1 MPKPKFVYYRTRA
14 RYDADLQLTGSNAI
28 IDNNQIIFI
37 EDTGEIITHGTNFLN
52 SPNYVTITSTEPSIA
67 VAPNTIYTCS
77 NMISSL
83 TITSVP
89 NSNFESTIIFTPGYG
104 SLSQQDQLCPI
115 TLPSGK
121 TLKNFTEEE
130 YTYNKQAIISMKFG
144 ILVFGQDH

>member
-1 MPKPKFVYYRTRA
+1 
-14 RYDADLQLTGSNAI
+14 
-28 IDNNQIIFI
+28 
-37 EDTGEIITHGTNFLN
+37 
-52 SPNYVTITSTEPSIA
+52 
-67 VAPNTIYTCS
+67 
-77 NMISSL
+77 MISSL

>member
-1 MPKPKFVYYRTRA
+1 MHKKFVYYQTRA
-14 RYDADLQLTGSNAI
+14 QYDTDVLLTGSSQI
-28 IDNNQIIFI
+28 VFPDQIIFI

-52 SPNYVTITSTEPSIA
+52 SSNYVTITSTEPSIA

-104 SLSQQDQLCPI
+104 SLFQQDQLCPI
-115 TLPSGK
+115 TLPTGK

>member
-1 MPKPKFVYYRTRA
+1 MHKKFVYYQTRA
-14 RYDADLQLTGSNAI
+14 QYDTDVLLTGNSQI
-28 IDNNQIIFI
+28 VFPDQIIFI

>member
-1 MPKPKFVYYRTRA
+1 MHKKFVYYQTRA
-14 RYDADLQLTGSNAI
+14 QYDTDVLLTGDSQI
-28 IDNNQIIFI
+28 VFPDQIIFI

>member
-1 MPKPKFVYYRTRA
+1 MHKKFVYYQTRA
-14 RYDADLQLTGSNAI
+14 QYDTDVLLTGDSQI
-28 IDNNQIIFI
+28 VFPDQIIFI

-130 YTYNKQAIISMKFG
+130 YMYNKQAIISMKFG

>member
-1 MPKPKFVYYRTRA
+1 MHKKFVYYQTRA
-14 RYDADLQLTGSNAI
+14 QYDTDVLLTGNSQI
-28 IDNNQIIFI
+28 VFPDQIIFI

-144 ILVFGQDH
+144 LLVFGQDH